1 MTKTLG
7 FERGDQPRITQYGQ
21 AIRLDC
27 SYTRRPVE
35 QYTRHSHVSLRE
47 VGGIMATYE
56 GTLTICLGKDILEKM
71 VNKALRAGILGA
83 RIKTVKSQDQST

>member
-1 MTKTLG
+1 
-7 FERGDQPRITQYGQ
+7 
-21 AIRLDC
+21 
-27 SYTRRPVE
+27 
-35 QYTRHSHVSLRE
+35 
-47 VGGIMATYE
+47 MATYE